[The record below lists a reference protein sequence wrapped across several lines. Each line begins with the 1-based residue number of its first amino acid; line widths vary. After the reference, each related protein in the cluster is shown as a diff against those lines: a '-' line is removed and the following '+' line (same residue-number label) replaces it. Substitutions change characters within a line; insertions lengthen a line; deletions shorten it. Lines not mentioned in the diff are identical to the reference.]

1 MRFAVVAALLCTLM
15 VGLGY
20 SYSQDSPAPAFITA
34 PIERGSISSTVRAT
48 GTVEAVVTVD
58 VSSQLSGRIAEV
70 FVNFNDDVESG
81 QPIAKLDQEIFAAR
95 VSEAKAALDV
105 ADTTASMQIAA
116 RQRARTSIATA
127 RTAVRVAQAQSA
139 AAQAK
144 QEEVERDLQRK
155 LHLAPSG
162 AVSQRELTQS
172 RAQRD
177 TGAAELQGLDE
188 QVRMKEQAI
197 EMAEA
202 EMRMAE
208 ASVENARA
216 VEEGRSRS
224 GAIGS

>member
-1 MRFAVVAALLCTLM
+1 VIGVAVA
-15 VGLGY
+15 GLRY
-20 SYSQDSPAPAFITA
+20 TSRREAPGFVTA
-34 PIERGSISSTVRAT
+34 PVERGSIASIVTAT

-95 VSEAKAALDV
+95 VSEAKAARDV

-116 RQRARTSIATA
+116 LERARTSIATA

-155 LHLAPSG
+155 LYLAPRRRF
-162 AVSQRELTQS
+162 A
-172 RAQRD
+172 
-177 TGAAELQGLDE
+177 TGVDP
-188 QVRMKEQAI
+188 V
-197 EMAEA
+197 
-202 EMRMAE
+202 
-208 ASVENARA
+208 ARA
-216 VEEGRSRS
+216 ARYRSR
-224 GAIGS
+224 